1 MSNILLILAAGPAIA
16 LCIYVFSKDRV
27 EKEPLGLLLSL
38 MFFGALIAIPVSIFE
53 SKLSIAIDNFFANFA
68 VSYTPDGY
76 YVLTESGNFW
86 YNAAVA
92 FIGVALIEEGFKW
105 IVLFIITRNNKN
117 FNSYFDGIVYAVF
130 VSLGFALLENVLYV
144 FDYGF
149 STGLSRMFTA
159 IPGHFFFAVMM
170 GWNYSNWHVRRDANR
185 LIDRLMLPNSIPC
198 NKYLANSLIVPVL
211 LHGFYDLCCFNT
223 SEFWSVVFIVFLII
237 MYIFCFN
244 KVRQLSKADAPGAAY
259 SIVLAAQANPE
270 HRDRIAAYVES
281 LASEYTTTSYSE

>member
-53 SKLSIAIDNFFANFA
+53 SKLSIAIDSFFANFA

-117 FNSYFDGIVYAVF
+117 FNS
-130 VSLGFALLENVLYV
+130 
-144 FDYGF
+144 
-149 STGLSRMFTA
+149 
-159 IPGHFFFAVMM
+159 
-170 GWNYSNWHVRRDANR
+170 
-185 LIDRLMLPNSIPC
+185 
-198 NKYLANSLIVPVL
+198 
-211 LHGFYDLCCFNT
+211 
-223 SEFWSVVFIVFLII
+223 
-237 MYIFCFN
+237 
-244 KVRQLSKADAPGAAY
+244 
-259 SIVLAAQANPE
+259 SIVLAQSS
-270 HRDRIAAYVES
+270 S
-281 LASEYTTTSYSE
+281 L